1 MKIVVSDSTPLISL
15 MKAELLDTLAGLF
28 GEVLIPEAVFQEVTA
43 NEEFQDEADQIKK
56 SSFIRVVKVENTDRV
71 SFLRRVTGLDL
82 GESEAIVYADDHQ
95 TDILLMDEAAGR
107 RVARSM
113 SLHIQGTIGVLL
125 QAYDQK
131 IVTASEVKSAIQ
143 KLRDQKR
150 HISEKMYHY
159 AEEYIKK
166 G

>member
-1 MKIVVSDSTPLISL
+1 MIVVSDSTPLISL
-15 MKAELLDTLAGLF
+15 LKADQLNILQKLYHEI
-28 GEVLIPEAVFQEVTA
+28 LIPQAVYMELTI
-43 NEEFQDEADQIKK
+43 NEKYADEAQIIKQCA
-56 SSFIRVVKVENTDRV
+56 FIRVVSVKERKAVDI
-71 SFLRRVTGLDL
+71 LRRASGLDL

-113 SLHIQGTIGVLL
+113 GLHIQGTIGVLL

-131 IVTASEVKSAIQ
+131 IVTASEVKAAIQ
-143 KLRDQKR
+143 KLRDHKR